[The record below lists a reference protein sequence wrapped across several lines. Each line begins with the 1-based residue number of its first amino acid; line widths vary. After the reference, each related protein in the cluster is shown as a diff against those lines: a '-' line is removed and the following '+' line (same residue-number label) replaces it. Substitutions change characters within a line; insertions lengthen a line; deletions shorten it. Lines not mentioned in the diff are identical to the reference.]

1 MLYAIVMMNA
11 HDLYELKVSDSLL
24 RVVYKFFEIDKQT
37 RYYGTDVPLFPSEVH
52 MINKIKQNEG
62 IHVTGLANILNVTKG
77 AVSQIIMK
85 LEKKGL
91 IQKEKDI
98 NNQSRLVLK
107 LTDKGETAFRNHEM
121 FHKKIDAMVNEIIK
135 DASKENA
142 EFLKKVLVTLEGKLD
157 HFTKEVDQ

>member
-1 MLYAIVMMNA
+1 MMNE
-11 HDLYELKVSDSLL
+11 HDLHELRISDSLL
-24 RVVYKFFEIDKQT
+24 RVVYKFFEIDKKT
-37 RYYGTDVPLFPSEVH
+37 RYYGTNVPLFPSEIH

-107 LTDKGETAFRNHEM
+107 LTSKGERAYQNHER
-121 FHKKIDAMVNEIIK
+121 FHKKIEAMVNEIIK
-135 DASKENA
+135 DASKEEA
-142 EFLKKVLVTLEGKLD
+142 KLFKAVLITLEERLELLKK
-157 HFTKEVDQ
+157 EVEH

>member
-1 MLYAIVMMNA
+1 MMNE
-11 HDLYELKVSDSLL
+11 HDLHELRISDSLL
-24 RVVYKFFEIDKQT
+24 RVVYKFFEIDKKT
-37 RYYGTDVPLFPSEVH
+37 RYYGTNVPLFPSEIH

-107 LTDKGETAFRNHEM
+107 LTSKGETAYQNHER
-121 FHKKIDAMVNEIIK
+121 FHKKIEAMVNEIIK
-135 DASKENA
+135 DASKEEA
-142 EFLKKVLVTLEGKLD
+142 KLFKAVLITLEERLELLKK
-157 HFTKEVDQ
+157 EVEH

>member
-1 MLYAIVMMNA
+1 
-11 HDLYELKVSDSLL
+11 
-24 RVVYKFFEIDKQT
+24 
-37 RYYGTDVPLFPSEVH
+37 

-107 LTDKGETAFRNHEM
+107 LTAKGETAYRNHEK
-121 FHKKIDAMVNEIIK
+121 FHKKIDAMVNEIVK
-135 DASKENA
+135 DASRENV
-142 EFLKKVLVTLEGKLD
+142 EFFKDVLITLEEKLD
-157 HFTKEVDQ
+157 HFKKEVDQ

>member
-1 MLYAIVMMNA
+1 MMSTQNL
-11 HDLYELKVSDSLL
+11 HESRVSYPLL
-24 RVVYKFFEIDKQT
+24 RVVYKFFEIDRRT
-37 RYYGTDVPLFPSEVH
+37 RYYGTDVPLFPSEIH

-107 LTDKGETAFRNHEM
+107 LTAKGETAYRNHEK
-121 FHKKIDAMVNEIIK
+121 FHKKIDAMVNEIVK
-135 DASKENA
+135 DASRENV
-142 EFLKKVLVTLEGKLD
+142 EFFKDVLITLEEKLD
-157 HFTKEVDQ
+157 HFKKEVDQ

>member
-1 MLYAIVMMNA
+1 MHNL
-11 HDLYELKVSDSLL
+11 HELRVSYPLL
-24 RVVYKFFEIDKQT
+24 RVVYKFFEIDRRT
-37 RYYGTDVPLFPSEVH
+37 RYYGTDVPLFPSEIH

-91 IQKEKDI
+91 IQKEKDS

-107 LTDKGETAFRNHEM
+107 LTAKGETAYHNHEE
-121 FHKKIDAMVNEIIK
+121 FHKKIEVMVNEIVI
-135 DASKENA
+135 DASKE
-142 EFLKKVLVTLEGKLD
+142 EIKFFKDVLITLEERLELFK
-157 HFTKEVDQ
+157 KEVEQ

>member
-1 MLYAIVMMNA
+1 MMNIQNL
-11 HDLYELKVSDSLL
+11 HELRVSYPLL
-24 RVVYKFFEIDKQT
+24 RVVYKFFEIERKT
-37 RYYGTDVPLFPSEVH
+37 RNYGTDVPLFPSEIH

-107 LTDKGETAFRNHEM
+107 LTAKGETAYHNHEK
-121 FHKKIDAMVNEIIK
+121 FHKKIEVMVNEIVK
-135 DASKENA
+135 DASKE
-142 EFLKKVLVTLEGKLD
+142 EVKFFKDVLITLEERLELFK
-157 HFTKEVDQ
+157 KEVEQ